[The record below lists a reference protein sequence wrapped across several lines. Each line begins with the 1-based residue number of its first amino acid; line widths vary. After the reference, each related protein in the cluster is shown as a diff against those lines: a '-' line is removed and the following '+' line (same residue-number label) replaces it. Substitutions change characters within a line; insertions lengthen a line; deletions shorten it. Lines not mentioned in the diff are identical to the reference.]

1 MNKLKDN
8 ILKGIGNSRY
18 LKTSLTAGTTW
29 NEALIALRNGNFP
42 IDLNGINGDGYIQ
55 IGTPIDKANILPDE
69 LAERAGLDDTATPA
83 DFLAQILNLIAL
95 KDQRDNAE
103 YLMQLSVTADGYPAL
118 IISEVE

>member
-1 MNKLKDN
+1 MKDN
-8 ILKGIGNSRY
+8 ILKGTGNSRY

-55 IGTPIDKANILPDE
+55 VGTPIDKANVLPDE